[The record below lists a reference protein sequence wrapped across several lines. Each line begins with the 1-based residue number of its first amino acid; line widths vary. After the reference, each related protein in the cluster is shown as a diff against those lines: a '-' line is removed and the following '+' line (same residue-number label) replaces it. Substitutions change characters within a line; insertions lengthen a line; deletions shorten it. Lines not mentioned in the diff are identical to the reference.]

1 MALCDQG
8 YLCDVCGGEV
18 EEIVESDLYLRY
30 VLGEVRPEQLHI
42 LKERHVRCNP
52 VVAQFIVDPGF
63 DPVHCDGIFAKV
75 NLDSIE
81 VGQQEARISR
91 GWRRLQEIPKLGLAT
106 IQEYPLP
113 EVIAAWQ
120 AEGST
125 ES

>member
-1 MALCDQG
+1 MCDQG